1 MPFEDEEAFT
11 IPLLVSK
18 GKRPKMPKELP
29 KGWEKLI
36 KKSWNQNPAKR
47 PQFDE
52 LCGSFETLYTAM
64 AEKNPEIAKET
75 AWSIKKQGDTF
86 VVNQLGGEEARKKGY
101 PSHAIW
107 IASAMNSTINSV
119 KEKEKDKKKKQ

>member
-1 MPFEDEEAFT
+1 MDV
-11 IPLLVSK
+11 LLINT
-18 GKRPKMPKELP
+18 RPK
-29 KGWEKLI
+29 
-36 KKSWNQNPAKR
+36 
-47 PQFDE
+47 
-52 LCGSFETLYTAM
+52 
-64 AEKNPEIAKET
+64 KNPEIAKET